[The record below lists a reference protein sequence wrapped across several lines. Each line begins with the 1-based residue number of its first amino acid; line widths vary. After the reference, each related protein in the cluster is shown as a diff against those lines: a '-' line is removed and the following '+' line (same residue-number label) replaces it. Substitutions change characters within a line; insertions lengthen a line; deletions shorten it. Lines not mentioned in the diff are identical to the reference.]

1 MFHWVKEQQA
11 AFVEL
16 KHLITKVETLSYF
29 KVSCR
34 MRIFADAYAFGLG
47 AVLTQ
52 QQGGMWRV
60 VLYMSR
66 SLTEVECCYS
76 QMEKEALGLIW
87 ACDMYVSRQS
97 FELETD
103 DKLLELIYPHTSKSC
118 VQLERL
124 GLKATRVLF

>member
-1 MFHWVKEQQA
+1 
-11 AFVEL
+11 
-16 KHLITKVETLSYF
+16 
-29 KVSCR
+29 
-34 MRIFADAYAFGLG
+34 MRIFTDAYAFGLG

-52 QQGGMWRV
+52 QRGEMWRV

-76 QMEKEALGLIW
+76 QMEKEALALIW

-118 VQLERL
+118 TLLERL
-124 GLKATRVLF
+124 GLKATRV

>member
-1 MFHWVKEQQA
+1 MFHRGKEQQT

-16 KHLITKVETLSYF
+16 KHLITKMETLSYF

-76 QMEKEALGLIW
+76 QIEKEALALIW
-87 ACDMYVSRQS
+87 ACDMYVSTCM
-97 FELETD
+97 FP
-103 DKLLELIYPHTSKSC
+103 DKAPS
-118 VQLERL
+118 
-124 GLKATRVLF
+124 

>member
-34 MRIFADAYAFGLG
+34 MRFFADAYAFGLG
-47 AVLTQ
+47 VVPTQ

-76 QMEKEALGLIW
+76 QMEKEALGLI
-87 ACDMYVSRQS
+87 
-97 FELETD
+97 
-103 DKLLELIYPHTSKSC
+103 
-118 VQLERL
+118 
-124 GLKATRVLF
+124 